1 MENREIKLAYIA
13 GALDGDG
20 SFSLIKTKSAAA
32 RSPLYYPM
40 IQLANIKYE
49 LTSLLYEEFG
59 GSVNT
64 RKSYVAK
71 DGGTRKECYQWKA
84 EKSNQCLPVLED
96 VIPYLIIKKDR
107 AMYLRDYILDNPFI
121 RGSGSLDNSILIRR
135 EKAHIKMR
143 LFNDTPD
150 IKGELLSISKRN
162 TSVSDLF
169 WAYVAGIMDTDG
181 SFSLKREN
189 RKSGGS
195 KSPVYTASI
204 LLSMTDCR
212 AIYHVMNNFIG
223 GNLMVVKSKTTTN
236 GFCYRFSITSRKIAI
251 LFLKKCIPFLRL
263 KKEVAIKLLEFC
275 ETFKGMN
282 GNRRLDGNEISLR
295 EQYYYYIT
303 QLNKYGV
310 YKSPL
315 IDLKPLADNAEGNK
329 AEAAKA
335 CTVNAVSEETTI
347 KVDAVL

>member
-1 MENREIKLAYIA
+1 MENREIKLAYIS

-20 SFSLIKTKSAAA
+20 SFSLIKATAAAA

-40 IQLANIKYE
+40 IQLANIKNE
-49 LTSLLYEEFG
+49 MTSLLYEEFG
-59 GSVNT
+59 GAVST
-64 RKSYVAK
+64 RKSYIGK
-71 DGGTRKECYQWKA
+71 DGATRKECYQWKL

-96 VIPYLIIKKDR
+96 IIPYLIIKKDR
-107 AMYLRDYILDNPFI
+107 AMYLRHYIIDNPFI
-121 RGSGSLDNSILIRR
+121 RGSVALDDSILMRR

-143 LFNDTPD
+143 SFNDTPD
-150 IKGELLSISKRN
+150 IKGELLSIGKRN
-162 TSVSDLF
+162 TSDSDLF
-169 WAYVAGIMDTDG
+169 WSYIAGLMDTDG

-212 AIYHVMNNFIG
+212 AIYHLMNNFIG
-223 GNLMVVKSKTTTN
+223 GNLMVVKAKTATN
-236 GFCYRFSITSRKIAI
+236 GFCYRFSITSRKNAI
-251 LFLKKCIPFLRL
+251 LFLNKCIPFLRL
-263 KKEVAIKLLEFC
+263 KKDVASKLLEFC

-282 GNRRLDGNEISLR
+282 GNRCLDDSVISFR
-295 EQYYYYIT
+295 EQYYYYIC

-315 IDLKPLADNAEGNK
+315 MDLKPLPDNAEGNK

-335 CTVNAVSEETTI
+335 GTVNVVSEETT
-347 KVDAVL
+347 L